1 MGPSVVVTGLTF
13 RYFAASKPVFSS
25 YRVNIPGG
33 SRCAILGPAGAGKT
47 TFLEILSGA
56 AASHY
61 KTAVSEGTVTIGGEQ
76 HTPIPLKVLFP
87 RVGLVLQDPSVQISG
102 IRATVRSEI
111 EFTLEN
117 LGMEEKARAGKVA
130 NILERFSLTHLADRH
145 PYKLSGGEMQR
156 VALAS
161 IVVAEPE
168 LLLLDE
174 PANALDA
181 RSRKELSELL
191 RLLSPATTIVFT
203 DYTPEFALETAD
215 RFILLSNGTTRFE
228 GTRDE
233 FLKALS
239 SLSDLVPTEGM
250 AL

>member
-1 MGPSVVVTGLTF
+1 MGPSVVATDLTF
-13 RYFAASKPVFSS
+13 RYFAASRPVFSAF
-25 YRVNIPGG
+25 RVNIPGG

-47 TFLEILSGA
+47 TLLEILSGA

-61 KTAVSEGTVTIGGEQ
+61 KTAIADGRVTIGDKT
-76 HTPIPLKVLFP
+76 HIPIPHEVLFP

-102 IRATVRSEI
+102 IRHTVRSEI

-117 LGMEEKARAGKVA
+117 LGMGKDVRAAKVA
-130 NILERFSLTHLADRH
+130 KILERFSLTHLADRH
-145 PYKLSGGEMQR
+145 PYRLSGGEMQR

-161 IVVAEPE
+161 IVVAEPD

-174 PANALDA
+174 PANALDE
-181 RSRKELSELL
+181 RSRNELAGIL
-191 RLLSPATTIVFT
+191 RSLSPATTIVFT

-215 RFILLSNGTTRFE
+215 RFVLLDNSTTRFE

-233 FLKALS
+233 FLTALS
-239 SLSDLVPTEGM
+239 TFSALLPTEGIV
-250 AL
+250 